1 MSNCTA
7 ATDASERT
15 RIRTSMDKWLRL
27 DEPAKRLGR
36 GLGRKELLD
45 RVARDVGLS
54 LRQVHDA
61 LRAA

>member
-1 MSNCTA
+1 MANSPA
-7 ATDASERT
+7 ESRADARS
-15 RIRTSMDKWLRL
+15 RIRTSMEKWRRL

-45 RVARDVGLS
+45 RVAQDVGLS
-54 LRQVHDA
+54 LRQVSTA

>member
-1 MSNCTA
+1 MSNCSAPTA
-7 ATDASERT
+7 AAERT

-36 GLGRKELLD
+36 GLGRKELLE
-45 RVARDVGLS
+45 RVALDVGLS
-54 LRQVHDA
+54 LRQVHSA